1 MHKHAVNA
9 RALRWISMQQVAA
22 FCGLLAV
29 IIILQIFDGA
39 FHSELGGHPDEPPHY
54 VTGLLVR
61 DYIAAGLPGSPLAYA
76 QDYYDHYPKV
86 ALGNWPPGFY
96 LLQAAWTLAFSPQR
110 TAVMLLMAALTAMLG
125 TVLFAALRSLFN
137 APLAAA
143 GALFLVTLP
152 LVQWLSAR
160 VMPDT
165 TLALLSLVAIIFFG
179 RFLDSERGGDA
190 LLFGLFSAAA
200 VLTKGTGLALA
211 LVPPVALLLTGKWHL
226 LKRPSLWGAALIVA
240 ILAGPWTWMF
250 REVTR
255 ASWAADSLDV
265 QFLRWAIP
273 FYAGE
278 WAAAIG
284 LAFVPLACLGVWATL
299 GTTARRHA
307 AHGIWPASAA
317 LIVGLLLLLV
327 VTPAG
332 TEARYLMPIIPPTIL
347 FCAAGVWALSDLTAD
362 WSRYV
367 RIAAAALFIGLAAW
381 STAGATVKN
390 ETGYEAVVKAV
401 LERGDAA
408 KARLLIVSD
417 AVGEGQFIA
426 EMAMR
431 EHRPGHTIRRASKVL
446 SSSSWTG
453 RNYRLLV
460 RNPDHFLSLLA
471 SENIDLLVVDQT
483 VPRPLPHDRIVLEA
497 LRTHADR
504 FSLLARFSAARDSK
518 TYPDG
523 ISLYAIIR

>member
-1 MHKHAVNA
+1 
-9 RALRWISMQQVAA
+9 
-22 FCGLLAV
+22 
-29 IIILQIFDGA
+29 
-39 FHSELGGHPDEPPHY
+39 
-54 VTGLLVR
+54 
-61 DYIAAGLPGSPLAYA
+61 
-76 QDYYDHYPKV
+76 
-86 ALGNWPPGFY
+86 
-96 LLQAAWTLAFSPQR
+96 
-110 TAVMLLMAALTAMLG
+110 
-125 TVLFAALRSLFN
+125 
-137 APLAAA
+137 
-143 GALFLVTLP
+143 
-152 LVQWLSAR
+152 
-160 VMPDT
+160 
-165 TLALLSLVAIIFFG
+165 
-179 RFLDSERGGDA
+179 
-190 LLFGLFSAAA
+190 
-200 VLTKGTGLALA
+200 
-211 LVPPVALLLTGKWHL
+211 
-226 LKRPSLWGAALIVA
+226 
-240 ILAGPWTWMF
+240 
-250 REVTR
+250 
-255 ASWAADSLDV
+255 
-265 QFLRWAIP
+265 
-273 FYAGE
+273 
-278 WAAAIG
+278 
-284 LAFVPLACLGVWATL
+284 
-299 GTTARRHA
+299 
-307 AHGIWPASAA
+307 
-317 LIVGLLLLLV
+317 LLLV

-381 STAGATVKN
+381 SAAGATVKN

-460 RNPDHFLSLLA
+460 RNPDHLLSLLA

-504 FSLLARFSAARDSK
+504 FRLLSRFSATRDSK
-518 TYPDG
+518 VYPDG
-523 ISLYAIIR
+523 IALYAIIR